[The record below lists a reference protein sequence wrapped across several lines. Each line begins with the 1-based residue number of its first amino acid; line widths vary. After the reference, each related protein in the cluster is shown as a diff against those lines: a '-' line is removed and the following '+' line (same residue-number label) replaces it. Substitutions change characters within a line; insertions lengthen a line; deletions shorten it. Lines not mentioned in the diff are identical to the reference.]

1 MSAPDNAT
9 PHLAADYDVS
19 VRQTIAF
26 YEAIQAQTVDVART
40 IKTNVDCWWDAGC
53 GTGYLVELA
62 IPHFP
67 RTSFVLTDPS
77 QAMLDQAESRLKK
90 YKSNNVKF
98 LPPIGNQNLITYE
111 GKAHPQIVTA
121 ILCNHYLRRD
131 GRRAA
136 TQACYRLLEQD
147 GVFITVENI
156 SPVTEGA
163 LTLDLRRWRRFQL
176 ERGRPPSVVDDH
188 ITRFNT
194 EYFPITVDEH
204 LDLLRRTGFRNAS
217 LFWLS
222 YMQAGFYAV
231 K

>member
-1 MSAPDNAT
+1 MNASDNAT
-9 PHLAADYDVS
+9 PHLAADYDAS
-19 VRQTIAF
+19 VRQTIPF
-26 YEAIQAQTVDVART
+26 YEAIQAQTVDLART
-40 IKTNVDCWWDAGC
+40 VKPNVDCWLDAGC

-62 IPHFP
+62 IPHFE

-77 QAMLDQAESRLKK
+77 QSMLDQAKRRFKE
-90 YKSNNVKF
+90 YKSNRVKF
-98 LPPIGNQNLITYE
+98 LSPVANQNLGTHE
-111 GKAHPQIVTA
+111 DEVHPQIVTE
-121 ILCNHYLRRD
+121 ILCNHYLHEE
-131 GRRAA
+131 GRRVA

-156 SPVTEGA
+156 TPMTEAAVTI
-163 LTLDLRRWRRFQL
+163 DLERWRRFQL

-188 ITRFNT
+188 IKRFNT

-204 LDLLRRTGFRNAS
+204 LELLRRVGFRNAS